1 MTQKLWPSL
10 QALWRSVSTLFIA
23 HGMKLLVILV
33 CMGTGMY
40 LARFI
45 GKKVLEYF
53 QERSDQ
59 HMISIERKKR
69 AETLVRI
76 FVFCCRITIIAIA
89 VFMVLEE
96 LGIDIAP
103 LLAGAGIVGI
113 AIGFGAQS
121 IVKDF
126 FSGFF
131 ILLENQYRVGDVVKI
146 GTLAG
151 VVESINLR
159 TTILRDLAGVLH
171 IIPNG
176 SIDRVSNM
184 TFGWSRAVVDVNVA
198 YTSNLDQVFSVLQE
212 AGDEL
217 CQDPDF
223 KNEIIEPPEVLG
235 VDSFSDSAITI
246 KVLIKTQ
253 PIQQW
258 GVARAFRKQVK
269 EAFDRSGIE
278 IPFPQRVVYQ
288 REAGKFSTS
297 QAPTDTS
304 QAPTDTS
311 SPAGAD
317 GSKTSSKSKK
327 KSKRKKEKE

>member
-1 MTQKLWPSL
+1 
-10 QALWRSVSTLFIA
+10 
-23 HGMKLLVILV
+23 
-33 CMGTGMY
+33 
-40 LARFI
+40 
-45 GKKVLEYF
+45 
-53 QERSDQ
+53 
-59 HMISIERKKR
+59 
-69 AETLVRI
+69 
-76 FVFCCRITIIAIA
+76 
-89 VFMVLEE
+89 
-96 LGIDIAP
+96 
-103 LLAGAGIVGI
+103 
-113 AIGFGAQS
+113 
-121 IVKDF
+121 
-126 FSGFF
+126 
-131 ILLENQYRVGDVVKI
+131 
-146 GTLAG
+146 

-212 AGDEL
+212 AGDKL

-223 KNEIIEPPEVLG
+223 KDKIIEPPEVLG